1 MSCCLL
7 GNHILAKSSLCFLNY
22 VWSIPIQIVLPSLS
36 AVICGTYKL
45 YEIRIIV
52 LFCRDHLTEWAQE
65 EMIGRSPSA
74 EISRLISQLVE
85 LNRPKVNDGSE
96 HSDGSEGAVGG
107 PVRLGGANW
116 RTPSSEVDYTPAS
129 SVASIGSSV
138 GVTPTSKVTV
148 TLTAPR

>member
-1 MSCCLL
+1 M
-7 GNHILAKSSLCFLNY
+7 
-22 VWSIPIQIVLPSLS
+22 
-36 AVICGTYKL
+36 
-45 YEIRIIV
+45 
-52 LFCRDHLTEWAQE
+52 TEWAQE